1 MFVKFFFYVYL
12 FSLIPNALF
21 GQWQLADDKEIIPF
35 EFTHNLIIINAKV
48 NDKELK
54 FILDTGSERN
64 LLFSIPEKD
73 SIDFYNVKE
82 IKLKG
87 VTENEPIIGM
97 YSENNRIQI
106 GNYQNLN
113 FKTLIVLDNNINLV
127 NKIGVP
133 VNGVLGS
140 DFFKNHL
147 VEIDYSKKKIIVY
160 DKKDQS
166 NLSLLKKYNTKTIK
180 LVNGKPYL
188 NCTIGLSKNENYNLM
203 LLMDTGLG
211 DGLWLFENDSI
222 KSNSNFFFDILGR
235 GLGGDIQGKKSR
247 IDYLNIDDF
256 KLPQAIVSYPDSTA
270 VKMLELV
277 KGRSGSL
284 GGEVLKRFNWF
295 IDYSNQLVYFQ
306 KNKNYTVPFSYNMA
320 GVEFQ
325 HAGSQLIE
333 KDDNKTPYNFRITS
347 SDDFVYLESLK
358 RVKNNMQLKPIFEIY
373 AIRKN
378 SIADRVGLKIGD
390 LLVSINK
397 QKAYNLD
404 IQKITDLFQS
414 EEGKYIT
421 IEVNRKGKLLKF
433 KFQLEKVL

>member
-1 MFVKFFFYVYL
+1 MFVKFYFYVFL
-12 FSLIPNALF
+12 FSLVPNILLA
-21 GQWQLADDKEIIPF
+21 QWNLVEDKVIIPF
-35 EFTHNLIIINAKV
+35 EFTHNLIIINAKI

-54 FILDTGSERN
+54 LILDTGSERN

-87 VTENEPIIGM
+87 VTEDEPIIGM
-97 YSENNRIQI
+97 YSENNKIQI
-106 GNYQNLN
+106 GKYRNLN
-113 FKTLIVLDNNINLV
+113 FQTLIVLDNNINLV

-147 VEIDYSKKKIIVY
+147 IEIDYSKKKITVY
-160 DKKDQS
+160 RNEYKS
-166 NLSLLKKYNTKTIK
+166 NLTILKKYNTKAIN
-180 LVNGKPYL
+180 LINGKPYL
-188 NCTIGLSKNENYNLM
+188 NCNIGLSKSENYNLL

-256 KLPQAIVSYPDSTA
+256 KLPQAIVSYPDSSS

-284 GGEVLKRFNWF
+284 GGEILKRFNWF

-306 KNKNYTVPFSYNMA
+306 KNKNYSLPFNYNMA

-358 RVKNNMQLKPIFEIY
+358 REKNNLELKPIFEIY

-378 SIADRVGLKIGD
+378 SVADRVGLKIGD

-414 EEGKYIT
+414 EEGKLIT
-421 IEVNRKGKLLKF
+421 IEVNRKGKILKF
-433 KFQLEKVL
+433 KFKLEKIL

>member
-1 MFVKFFFYVYL
+1 MFVKFFFYISLLL
-12 FSLIPNALF
+12 FVPITLF
-21 GQWQLADDKEIIPF
+21 GQWKLIDNKEIIPF

-64 LLFSIPEKD
+64 LLFSVPEKD

-97 YSENNRIQI
+97 YSENNKIEI
-106 GNYQNLN
+106 GNYQNSN

-140 DFFKNHL
+140 DFFRNHL
-147 VEIDYSKKKIIVY
+147 IEIDYIKKKIIVY
-160 DKKDQS
+160 DKQDQS
-166 NLSLLKKYNTKTIK
+166 SLSLLKKYNTKAITLI
-180 LVNGKPYL
+180 NGKPYL
-188 NCTIGLSKNENYNLM
+188 NCTIGLSTNENYNLM

-222 KSNSNFFFDILGR
+222 QSNSNFFFDILGR

>member
-166 NLSLLKKYNTKTIK
+166 NLSLFKKYNTKTIK
-180 LVNGKPYL
+180 LLNGKPYL
-188 NCTIGLSKNENYNLM
+188 NCTIGLSNSENYNLM

-222 KSNSNFFFDILGR
+222 RSNSNFFFDILGR

>member
-12 FSLIPNALF
+12 YSLIPNALF

-160 DKKDQS
+160 SNEEKS
-166 NLSLLKKYNTKTIK
+166 NLSFLKKYNTKTIK

-325 HAGSQLIE
+325 HAGSQLVE
-333 KDDNKTPYNFRITS
+333 KNDNKTPYNFRITG

-373 AIRKN
+373 AVRKN
-378 SIADRVGLKIGD
+378 SVAERVGLKIGD

>member
-140 DFFKNHL
+140 DFF
-147 VEIDYSKKKIIVY
+147 
-160 DKKDQS
+160 
-166 NLSLLKKYNTKTIK
+166 
-180 LVNGKPYL
+180 
-188 NCTIGLSKNENYNLM
+188 
-203 LLMDTGLG
+203 
-211 DGLWLFENDSI
+211 
-222 KSNSNFFFDILGR
+222 
-235 GLGGDIQGKKSR
+235 
-247 IDYLNIDDF
+247 
-256 KLPQAIVSYPDSTA
+256 
-270 VKMLELV
+270 
-277 KGRSGSL
+277 
-284 GGEVLKRFNWF
+284 
-295 IDYSNQLVYFQ
+295 
-306 KNKNYTVPFSYNMA
+306 
-320 GVEFQ
+320 
-325 HAGSQLIE
+325 
-333 KDDNKTPYNFRITS
+333 
-347 SDDFVYLESLK
+347 
-358 RVKNNMQLKPIFEIY
+358 
-373 AIRKN
+373 
-378 SIADRVGLKIGD
+378 IA
-390 LLVSINK
+390 
-397 QKAYNLD
+397 Q
-404 IQKITDLFQS
+404 
-414 EEGKYIT
+414 
-421 IEVNRKGKLLKF
+421 
-433 KFQLEKVL
+433 